1 MTDSEV
7 HKPEMRS
14 IISIILLVF
23 LTLVLPG
30 VQWRLFG
37 WLHIL
42 LPMVSFFLLSRYGM
56 HTGNRL
62 LLSSVGLAFVLF
74 LVLQRID
81 FFFLALSLLPVGYVL
96 FHSANNKES
105 PAMSGMK
112 AALAMTGCSFIV
124 FAGLSIGSE
133 VSFYSQLLATL
144 DEGISEALEYY
155 RVSGSISGETLVLLE
170 NTLHQMKVIV
180 PIILP
185 AILGSF
191 VLLVT
196 WFTMVVGNRLVFKV
210 CGQAPWEQYR
220 CWQLPERLIWVV
232 ILLGAFTL
240 IPAHP
245 IRVIGINGLILVSIV
260 YCFQGMAIAVFFM
273 DKWHIPILFRSF
285 FYVMI
290 VFQSF
295 GTVLLLFLGIADIWF
310 NFRKLN
316 VTPNETTV

>member
-1 MTDSEV
+1 
-7 HKPEMRS
+7 
-14 IISIILLVF
+14 
-23 LTLVLPG
+23 
-30 VQWRLFG
+30 
-37 WLHIL
+37 
-42 LPMVSFFLLSRYGM
+42 M

-96 FHSANNKES
+96 VHSANNKES
-105 PAMSGMK
+105 PAMSGLK
-112 AALAMTGCSFIV
+112 GALALTGCSFIV
-124 FAGLSIGSE
+124 FDGLSIGSE

-196 WFTMVVGNRLVFKV
+196 WFTMVIGNRLVFKV

-245 IRVIGINGLILVSIV
+245 IRAIGINGLILVSIV

-273 DKWHIPILFRSF
+273 DKWNIPILFRSF

-316 VTPNETTV
+316 VTPDETTV